1 MSLSLRQIRYFIAAA
16 DAGQVSKAAKNLNVS
31 QSVVTT
37 AIKQLEEMVGATL
50 FDRHQSGISLNYEGN
65 RFLDHA
71 RHIIQSVDEAIRIPK
86 RAKEDVSGDMNLAVT
101 YTVAG
106 YFIPKILAR
115 FTRLFPNITVNM
127 TETDRTNIEEGL
139 VTGGFDVSVMLTSNI
154 INHEDISHA
163 PLLRSRRRLWVNT
176 NHEFLKKQTVTLQ
189 EISEEPYIMLTVD
202 EASNTAQRYWNKTPY
217 NPNTIFRT
225 SSVEAVRSM
234 VANGMGISI
243 LSDMVYRPWSL
254 EGRQVG
260 VMDVSDN
267 VPTMDVGLA
276 WADRQDQS
284 DAVKSFIE
292 FMHLSIG
299 SDQPH
304 VMKHD

>member
-16 DAGQVSKAAKNLNVS
+16 DAGQVSRAAKNLNVS

-37 AIKQLEEMVGATL
+37 AIKQLEETVGSTL

-86 RAKEDVSGDMNLAVT
+86 RAKEDVSGDINLAVT

-163 PLLRSRRRLWVNT
+163 PLLRSRRRVWVNT

-260 VMDVSDN
+260 VIDVSDN

-304 VMKHD
+304 VLKHD